1 MSAQDPRFD
10 DETGPEPPDS
20 DTHAA
25 EYVLGVLDA
34 PQRLQAQAR
43 IAADPEFARAVTDWE
58 RRLAA
63 LLDEIA
69 PVDVPA
75 HLWPRLRTRLGW
87 SPVGDPARGIWQ
99 NLGFWR
105 TATAIAAAAALAA
118 VFVGRLP
125 QTPTTTTP
133 VTPPIAVE
141 PAEQAKPVTTLAHDD
156 GTPGWLASLDI
167 KQGKVLMVPV
177 PAPADAQ
184 GRVPELWLI
193 PAGEAP
199 RSLGLVS
206 IDKAHTVA
214 VPKDLLRALKP
225 GSTLAI
231 TLEPAGGAPQGV
243 PTGPIVAKGGLQT
256 I

>member
-1 MSAQDPRFD
+1 MSADPRHD
-10 DETGPEPPDS
+10 DDFGPEPPDAEL
-20 DTHAA
+20 HAA

-34 PQRLQAQAR
+34 TQRLQAQAR
-43 IAADPEFARAVTDWE
+43 IAADPAFAAAVADWE
-58 RRLAA
+58 RRLAD

-69 PVDVPA
+69 PADVPA

-87 SPVGDPARGIWQ
+87 SPVGDERRGLWQ

-105 TATAIAAAAALAA
+105 TATGLAAAAALAA

-125 QTPTTTTP
+125 QPP
-133 VTPPIAVE
+133 VPPVAPPIAVE
-141 PAEQAKPVTTLAHDD
+141 PPEQAKPVTTLAHDD
-156 GTPGWLASLDI
+156 GSPGWLASLDL

-231 TLEPAGGAPQGV
+231 TLEPPGGAPHGN